1 MNTLCLAQN
10 GQIRLLRHKNPIL
23 RKVVKRTRTPNA
35 VEKKISETSYKDFRR
50 SSNAEVELE
59 VGVITNRAGC
69 AVGDSFILQDDNAR
83 PYRARLVEN
92 YLREESIAHIG
103 WPVRYPY
110 LNPFEHVWYSLGKR
124 ISPLNPLATTLQ
136 GLGTALTQQ
145 WTLLPI
151 NKQHHSEHGIL
162 CPSCIAIRGFS
173 HSILKLIMH

>member
-1 MNTLCLAQN
+1 MEETNLVLPVYLF
-10 GQIRLLRHKNPIL
+10 GWSHKPI
-23 RKVVKRTRTPNA
+23 VTRSTVSVQFYRGDILDPI
-35 VEKKISETSYKDFRR
+35 VRPY
-50 SSNAEVELE
+50 
-59 VGVITNRAGC
+59 AG

-92 YLREESIAHIG
+92 YLREESIVYIG

-110 LNPFEHVWYSLGKR
+110 LNPIEHVWYSLGKR

-162 CPSCIAIRGFS
+162 CPSCIAIRGLS